1 MSNKVYY
8 KKPGSDNNRTAG
20 NSAASAKVTATGDP
34 VVSGTAYASPNP
46 PKKEKKY
53 RALNVVIVAMTVI
66 LFFMIIGLVAS
77 TSPRTNT
84 YYEKS
89 SASDLIR
96 RMNYS
101 GYFRLMESKYENE
114 ALGYTADKEPE
125 LKVPYAISDYFEAA
139 FCYRGYAGAN
149 DPDADKY
156 IKAMDQAKA
165 EMGEYE
171 YIADEINEYIGIK

>member
-8 KKPGSDNNRTAG
+8 KKPGSNDNQTAAG
-20 NSAASAKVTATGDP
+20 NAASAKVTATVDTAAPRTVSAAP
-34 VVSGTAYASPNP
+34 VP

-89 SASDLIR
+89 PASDLIR

-139 FCYRGYAGAN
+139 FCYRGYAAAN

-156 IKAMDQAKA
+156 KNAMDEAKA
-165 EMGEYE
+165 QMGEYE